1 MANESTGVNKI
12 YQSRVIQKHD
22 TSASWKKATNFVPL
36 KGEIIIYDDLNKIKI
51 GNGGTV
57 VNDLPFVTPTIPT
70 KLSELTDDNVIAGKY
85 LPLNGGTMSGNI
97 DMNYNNITGVSALIL
112 RDSQNN
118 QGQGAIQFSG
128 DSSENFALIF
138 QDAMTSN
145 SLLLKNITSPVD
157 NLDAANKAYV
167 DEQVAANSAGMTL
180 ITWSESEG

>member
-22 TSASWKKATNFVPL
+22 TSANWKKATNFVPL

-85 LPLNGGTMSGNI
+85 LPVNGGTMSGNI
-97 DMNYNNITGVSALIL
+97 NMNFNNITGVSALIL
-112 RDSQNN
+112 RDS
-118 QGQGAIQFSG
+118 
-128 DSSENFALIF
+128 
-138 QDAMTSN
+138 
-145 SLLLKNITSPVD
+145 
-157 NLDAANKAYV
+157 
-167 DEQVAANSAGMTL
+167 
-180 ITWSESEG
+180 

>member
-1 MANESTGVNKI
+1 
-12 YQSRVIQKHD
+12 
-22 TSASWKKATNFVPL
+22 
-36 KGEIIIYDDLNKIKI
+36 
-51 GNGGTV
+51 
-57 VNDLPFVTPTIPT
+57 
-70 KLSELTDDNVIAGKY
+70 
-85 LPLNGGTMSGNI
+85 MSGNI
-97 DMNYNNITGVSALIL
+97 DMNFNNITGVSALIL

-128 DSSENFALIF
+128 NSSENFALIF